1 MSVDEIAARL
11 AVGRGAVYA
20 MLEQR
25 IIPAIRLGKRWIVTR
40 HAYLR
45 QSEQTCGKETVHI
58 NINDI
63 AA

>member
-20 MLEQR
+20 MLEQHV
-25 IIPAIRLGKRWIVTR
+25 IPAIRLGKRWIITR
-40 HAYLR
+40 HAYLTWER
-45 QSEQTCGKETVHI
+45 RCGSENIQTDTT
-58 NINDI
+58 DL